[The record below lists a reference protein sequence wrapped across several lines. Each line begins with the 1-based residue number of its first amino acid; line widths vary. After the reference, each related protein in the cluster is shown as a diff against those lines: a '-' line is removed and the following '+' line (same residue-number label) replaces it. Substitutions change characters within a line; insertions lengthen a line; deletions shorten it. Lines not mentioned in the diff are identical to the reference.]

1 MRDDAL
7 PIGKAIE
14 YMRVFF
20 DTEFTELGID
30 PKLISIGLVDETG
43 ERTFYAELSDTYTR
57 EDCGDFARE
66 IVLPKLEGGS
76 ACTEWRILCKR
87 LTVWLERF
95 NEPVVLA
102 TDSLAWDWRWIQE
115 VFYEMERWP
124 ANVDK
129 KPLLLTMNH
138 LIDFNQFEIAVEDAF
153 SAGLRRHHALDDA
166 KANRLGW
173 LAAGGDFDGV

>member
-1 MRDDAL
+1 
-7 PIGKAIE
+7 
-14 YMRVFF
+14 
-20 DTEFTELGID
+20 
-30 PKLISIGLVDETG
+30 
-43 ERTFYAELSDTYTR
+43 
-57 EDCGDFARE
+57 
-66 IVLPKLEGGS
+66 VLPKLEDGP
-76 ACTEWRILCKR
+76 ALMEWRTLCER
-87 LTVWLERF
+87 LTAWLECF

-102 TDSLAWDWRWIQE
+102 TDSLAWDWPWIQE

-138 LIDFNQFEIAVEDAF
+138 LIDFDQFEIAAEDAF

-173 LAAGGDFDGV
+173 LAAGGDFSDC

>member
-1 MRDDAL
+1 MR
-7 PIGKAIE
+7 I
-14 YMRVFF
+14 FF

-43 ERTFYAELSDTYTR
+43 ERTFYSELSDTYTR

-66 IVLPKLEGGS
+66 VVLPKLEGGS
-76 ACTEWRILCKR
+76 ARMDWRALCER
-87 LTVWLERF
+87 LTVWLESF

-102 TDSLAWDWRWIQE
+102 TDSMAWDWPWIQE

-138 LIDFNQFEIAVEDAF
+138 LIDFDQFEIAVEDSF
-153 SAGLRRHHALDDA
+153 SAGFRRHHALDDA